1 MTATPAERAQQR
13 RRRGEIKQKQERGE
27 VTGRRTKSKRVS
39 EDDQLL
45 IEDTQRITVED
56 DSPIVIEDD
65 SPINSQ
71 EESPM
76 AIEEDSPIFIQEESP
91 ISIQESLPIA
101 IEDNSDDEDEI
112 SAYQEEEIKISNQA
126 NEMFQYMQAGMDDE
140 TSDDNPP
147 DSNNEHVESFWPLF
161 TEKALPVSM
170 LPAARQLKSGRV
182 GYRKP
187 VENPNS
193 LSKKLVPY
201 ELPSSTKHDQ
211 KKCRLKALGANNS
224 MMANYLIR
232 EKNPKEA
239 SFIDPTL
246 ACIPES
252 DHSNSLVE
260 SRLAT
265 QYKNYHSAPRET
277 NLKKQREEKAQDQWK
292 LLDSAL
298 NFIDESFKDKKKKD
312 SSFQYPHVMMSDL
325 REFNYLRREYTVG
338 LVSSPS
344 FSAALATSKSS
355 IRRRKTTGN
364 KQNKSTSGIY
374 LARLISNQAQYVVD
388 HKELLH
394 IARGNHSNHKS
405 MLDNIDI
412 RKALITWSASQTP
425 GTVTP
430 LSFQKYVNEALPG
443 FDIERT
449 ISRDTATHWMLKLG
463 FSPSEYKKSLY
474 FDGHERPDVVES
486 RKKYVDDYNSLQKY
500 SRIHVGDNLDV
511 LSEVDPDILGDNR
524 ETVFIFHDESTIHSK
539 ERPRQAWLL
548 PGTTELRSKNVGQLI
563 HISDFILET
572 TGRLFLSSDQFENL
586 QSCGGEAP
594 ESPDAATIIYPGAN
608 KDKWWDM
615 EQLCHQVSTKAIPI
629 FETLHPHSQAVFI
642 FDCSSAHGAFA
653 KSALRAQNMNL
664 KPGGKQGRLRDSII
678 PSDDPR
684 IPTHLRGQVQSFC
697 FEDSHADP
705 QLAGQPKG
713 VQVIL
718 QERGLWQYY
727 TAKAKDENKPKLNF
741 RCATCTTSNIAK
753 DAVQRS
759 AKFIQQAEEN
769 GYYLTPEQCVEQLST
784 SLPPKSTPDILN
796 PPSNNIDPSCCW
808 SKIMAMQSDFVSE
821 RPLLQAIIKDA
832 GHACLFL
839 PKFHCKL
846 NPIELFWSY
855 IKQAYRKQSHLCKT
869 FPQSKALFKE
879 IRKSCPLISIRRY
892 FRRTDWQ
899 LSIYQLGYSGPASPL
914 LMKIYKTHCCISREA
929 ASQVDQTT
937 T

>member
-1 MTATPAERAQQR
+1 MAATPAQLAQRR

-27 VTGRRTKSKRVS
+27 VTGRRPKSKRVR
-39 EDDQLL
+39 EDDQLS
-45 IEDTQRITVED
+45 IEDEQHLTMED
-56 DSPIVIEDD
+56 NSPIIIEDD
-65 SPINSQ
+65 LPIIIE
-71 EESPM
+71 EESPNTT
-76 AIEEDSPIFIQEESP
+76 EQDSPTV
-91 ISIQESLPIA
+91 
-101 IEDNSDDEDEI
+101 IEANLCDEDEI

-126 NEMFQYMQAGMDDE
+126 NEMFQYIQAGIDDE
-140 TSDDNPP
+140 TSDDNIP
-147 DSNNEHVESFWPLF
+147 DSDDERVESFWPIF
-161 TEKALPVSM
+161 SEKFQPVSM

-182 GYRKP
+182 GYKKP

-193 LSKKLVPY
+193 SSKKLVPFQK
-201 ELPSSTKHDQ
+201 PSSTKHDQ
-211 KKCRLKALGANNS
+211 KKQRLKALGANNN
-224 MMANYLIR
+224 MMANYVITT
-232 EKNPKEA
+232 KIPKEA
-239 SFIDPTL
+239 SNIEPSLDSPTL
-246 ACIPES
+246 DCISES
-252 DHSNSLVE
+252 GHSTSLVE

-265 QYKNYHSAPRET
+265 QYKNYRSAPRQI

-292 LLDSAL
+292 LLNLAL
-298 NFIDESFKDKKKKD
+298 NFVDETFKDKKKKD

-325 REFNYLRREYTVG
+325 REFNHLRREYTIG

-355 IRRRKTTGN
+355 IRRRRTTGN
-364 KQNKSTSGIY
+364 NQNKSTSGIY
-374 LARLISNQAQYVVD
+374 LARLISNQAQHVID

-394 IARGNHSNHKS
+394 VTHGNRNNHKS
-405 MLDNIDI
+405 TLDNIVI

-443 FDIERT
+443 QFNIKRT

-486 RKKYVDDYNSLQKY
+486 RKKYVHDYNNLRKY
-500 SRIHVGDNLDV
+500 SRIYVGDNLDV
-511 LSEVDPDILGDNR
+511 LSAVDPEILGNNR
-524 ETVFIFHDESTIHSK
+524 ETVFIFHDKSTIHSK

-572 TGRLFLSSDQFENL
+572 TGRLCLSSVQFEDS
-586 QSCGGEAP
+586 QSRGGETP

-629 FETLHPHSQAVFI
+629 FKTLHPHSQAVFI

-678 PSDDPR
+678 PSDDPC

-697 FEDSHADP
+697 FEDSHTDP

-741 RCATCTTSNIAK
+741 RCSTCTSSNIAK
-753 DAVQRS
+753 DAAQRS
-759 AKFIQQAEEN
+759 AKLIQQAEEN
-769 GYYLTPEQCVEQLST
+769 GYYLTPEQHIDQSST
-784 SLPPKSTPDILN
+784 SLPSESIPEVPN
-796 PPSNNIDPSCCW
+796 PTTNNIDPSCCW
-808 SKIMAMQSDFVSE
+808 SKIMAMQSDFVNK
-821 RPLLQAIIKDA
+821 RPLLQAIIEDA

-839 PKFHCKL
+839 PKFHCEL

-869 FPQSKALFKE
+869 FPQSKALFEE
-879 IRKSCPLISIRRY
+879 IRKSCPLISIRKY
-892 FRRTDWQ
+892 FRRTDRQ

-914 LMKIYKTHCCISREA
+914 LMKMYKTHRCISREA
-929 ASQVDQTT
+929 ASKIDQATS
-937 T
+937 